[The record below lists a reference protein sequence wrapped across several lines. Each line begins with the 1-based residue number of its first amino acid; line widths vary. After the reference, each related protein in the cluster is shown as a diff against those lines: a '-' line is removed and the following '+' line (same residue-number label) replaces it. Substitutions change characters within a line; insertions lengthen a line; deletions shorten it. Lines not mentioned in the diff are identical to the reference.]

1 MSKNIEIILS
11 GVGGQGIVVGG
22 ALLGQA
28 AVEYGGKNAVST
40 SEYGVET
47 RGTFTKSSIIIG
59 DGEIYFTE
67 SVTPNLVV
75 AMAKIAYD
83 KYINE
88 LKAPSVLVY
97 DSSIIQEPKPSE
109 CEQIGFPI
117 TQIAATLGS
126 EATANIVALG
136 IIVHLTNVL
145 EKTIVEKVLNNKFE
159 DFQDVL
165 AMNIDAFN
173 KGYEISSRRV

>member
-1 MSKNIEIILS
+1 MNKNIEIILS

-59 DGEIYFTE
+59 DGEIYFSE
-67 SVTPNLVV
+67 SINPNLVV
-75 AMAKIAYD
+75 AMAKVAYD
-83 KYINE
+83 KYVNE
-88 LKAPSVLVY
+88 LKAPSILVY
-97 DSSIIQEPKPSE
+97 DSSIISEQKTSE

-117 TQIAATLGS
+117 TQIAMTLGS

-145 EKTIVEKVLNNKFE
+145 DKTIVEQVLNNKFKDLKE
-159 DFQDVL
+159 VL
-165 AMNIDAFN
+165 AMNIEAFN
-173 KGYEISSRRV
+173 KGYEISQRRV

>member
-1 MSKNIEIILS
+1 MNKNVEIILS

-28 AVEYGGKNAVST
+28 AVEYSGKNAVST

-59 DGEIYFTE
+59 EGDIYFTE
-67 SVTPNLVV
+67 TTTPDLVV
-75 AMAKIAYD
+75 AMASVAYE
-83 KYINE
+83 KYVNK
-88 LKAPSVLVY
+88 LTSPSILVY
-97 DSSIIQEPKPSE
+97 DSSVIAEQKPSE

-117 TQIAATLGS
+117 TEIAMALGS

-145 EKTIVEKVLNNKFE
+145 DKTIVEQVLNNKFRDLKE
-159 DFQDVL
+159 VL
-165 AMNIDAFN
+165 AMNIEAFN
-173 KGYEISSRRV
+173 KGYEISTRRA